1 MKKPQI
7 TSDFGDNSQFKEF
20 ILSYIVRFVF
30 SSLQD
35 PVPNHGNAVTIRN
48 LPFVFVNSIGDI
60 LLHRRWLDSILS
72 LLLGLSPTGNVK
84 RELNGRWVFIR
95 SDHMFGLVKVVSL
108 KRTLQSCFVFGQFLN
123 VLRRF
128 VKILFEKLVV
138 HFPFTTQLLCP
149 FHQLLSVYE
158 LLAQRPV
165 IVTVNQR
172 RNQVINYF
180 SVQY

>member
-1 MKKPQI
+1 
-7 TSDFGDNSQFKEF
+7 
-20 ILSYIVRFVF
+20 
-30 SSLQD
+30 
-35 PVPNHGNAVTIRN
+35 
-48 LPFVFVNSIGDI
+48 
-60 LLHRRWLDSILS
+60 
-72 LLLGLSPTGNVK
+72 LLGLSPTGNVK

-108 KRTLQSCFVFGQFLN
+108 KRTLQSCFVLGQFLN
-123 VLRRF
+123 VLRRL
-128 VKILFEKLVV
+128 VKIFFEKLVV